1 MQKSVTTLALALV
14 AAAASIAAARAGESA
29 PQQQHVEKIV
39 IRHGGNGGDAKTLPD
54 PSQIPGDH
62 VKIDDLASLAAGE
75 SRTYTSEGGKDVVV
89 TRLEGEAERY
99 TLTANGHT
107 MPIGGDP
114 MLTVAGLPG
123 GAEEKRIVIRH
134 EKKADANG
142 EVTEDVE
149 TTGGPDVDIVT
160 AAGDGPPPL
169 VIEIDGEKDGKVTR
183 QVIVLREKEEKKQR

>member
-1 MQKSVTTLALALV
+1 MQKSVTFALALV
-14 AAAASIAAARAGESA
+14 AAAASIAAASRAAENA

-39 IRHGGNGGDAKTLPD
+39 IRHGGNGGDAKALPD

-62 VKIDDLASLAAGE
+62 LKIADLASLAAGE

-89 TRLEGEAERY
+89 TRLEGEGERY
-99 TLTANGHT
+99 TLNANGHA
-107 MPIGGDP
+107 MSIGGDP

-123 GAEEKRIVIRH
+123 GTEGKRIVIRH

-149 TTGGPDVDIVT
+149 TTGGPDIDIVT

-169 VIEIDGEKDGKVTR
+169 VIEIDGEKDGKVTK
-183 QVIVLREKEEKKQR
+183 QVIVLREKEEKKTQ